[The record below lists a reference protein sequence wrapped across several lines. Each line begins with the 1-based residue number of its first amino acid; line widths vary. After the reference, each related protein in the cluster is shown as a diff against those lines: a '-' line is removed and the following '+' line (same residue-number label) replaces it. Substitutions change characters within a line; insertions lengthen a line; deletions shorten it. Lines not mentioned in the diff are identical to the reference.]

1 MQCYELECC
10 AEKLTLTNQ
19 GLPKSFMFFCCFPED
34 PVALR
39 ASLRAESN
47 DFVDVNQEEFE
58 SVSELIRVRLKLS
71 EVNAVSENV

>member
-1 MQCYELECC
+1 M
-10 AEKLTLTNQ
+10 
-19 GLPKSFMFFCCFPED
+19 
-34 PVALR
+34 ALR